1 MPAHQRPVRLATE
14 PHVMSLRIALL
25 MAFALVQVGCDFLP
39 QNGTEWGVALGI
51 VVVLVGLSVFL
62 AIKGAR
68 QSKR

>member
-1 MPAHQRPVRLATE
+1 MDPTPLRAATE
-14 PHVMSLRIALL
+14 PSVRSAPVALL
-25 MAFALVQVGCDFLP
+25 MAFALVLAGCDFLP

-68 QSKR
+68 KSKR